1 MIPPLDPQCQLQAIK
16 AALDLFGKPGQL
28 REICAIS
35 TGAVSE
41 FGTDTQHL
49 AEWAL
54 RQDLGKAGHGVYF
67 IMNQFDQPDK
77 GRTKDENVT
86 LRIWVLL
93 DIDTTKADL
102 KASASDAEKAAGR
115 MVADQVWAGL
125 GLARRNGRE
134 PVFRSMV
141 FVDSGNGA
149 QICIPISLP
158 NNADTTAA
166 IKGLCVRLEKTYGS
180 AAAHVDLKC
189 GNAARLAKLP
199 GTHARKGAHTQER
212 PHRLA
217 AIIHRPETITDDD
230 RANNSQSLLEILKQ
244 ERSKAQ
250 PAAISEMTPAEERS
264 YADSVARDAEERTAT
279 AEDIDDIG
287 DIHQRSRRAEAH
299 INAMPV
305 SVSGNGGSQK
315 LYAVAMVA
323 VEGFGLPEYAALA
336 SMESWNQRCK
346 PAWSEREL
354 RHTITNALKDAGK
367 TNKIGYLSLQE
378 KPAPASITAPAP
390 LLPVADGWPQ
400 PIAEAAF
407 IGPIGAFVRRA
418 TANSEADRS
427 ACLVAAL
434 IRFGSRIGRTA
445 VLKVGG
451 TQHHAN
457 EFGLL
462 VGPTGSGRK
471 GTTLS
476 YAAILFGQT
485 DSLKPDWN
493 DPLIGRDSTGLSS
506 GQGVIHA
513 LRDPAGDDAGVLEKR
528 LLVSESE
535 FAKVLAGCRANESTL
550 SAVIRDFWDS
560 GNAAI
565 MNKNSPTAAT
575 NAHLSILA
583 AITPDELTTTATA
596 ADVQNGFLNRFL
608 IICCRR
614 PGLAPLPPEVNP
626 SQFIQERGQLRRALE
641 SRINLA
647 DPAIHFDQEAQG
659 FWPAAYAKLDSI
671 RHGAA
676 ESLLA
681 RAAGHVLRLAIIYAV
696 SEDSASITKRHLQ
709 AALMVWDYAENSVRY
724 LFGDSTGDKKADWIL
739 DEIRATPEGLTRQ
752 DIYTLTSRNLS
763 STDLNKIRSR
773 LLQAGLIRVAIEPAT
788 KGRPTERWFS
798 PESTK

>member
-1 MIPPLDPQCQLQAIK
+1 MITPSGDSSQLQAIK

-28 REICAIS
+28 REICAI
-35 TGAVSE
+35 GAGVVFE

-67 IMNQFDQPDK
+67 VMNQFDQPDK

-86 LRIWVLL
+86 LRICILL

-125 GLARRNGRE
+125 GLAKRPSGE

-166 IKGLCVRLEKTYGS
+166 IKVLCVWLEKKYGS
-180 AAAHVDLKC
+180 PAAHVDLKC

-217 AIIHRPETITDDD
+217 AFIHRPETITDDD
-230 RANNSQSLLEILKQ
+230 RAHNSQSLLEILKQ

-250 PAAISEMTPAEERS
+250 PAAFSETTPAEERS
-264 YADSVARDAEERTAT
+264 YAESVARDAEERTAT
-279 AEDIDDIG
+279 AEDLDDIG
-287 DIHQRSRRAEAH
+287 DISARRRRAEKY
-299 INAMPV
+299 IQKMPRAV
-305 SVSGNGGSQK
+305 NGNGGSVTH
-315 LYAVAMVA
+315 YSVAMIA

-346 PAWSEREL
+346 PVWPEREL
-354 RHTITNALKDAGK
+354 RHTITNALRDAGK
-367 TNKIGYLSLQE
+367 TNKIGYLFFQE

-390 LLPVADGWPQ
+390 LPVADGWPK
-400 PIAEAAF
+400 PIDDAAF

-418 TANSEADRS
+418 TANSEADSS

-451 TQHHAN
+451 NWHHAN
-457 EFGLL
+457 EFALL
-462 VGPTGSGRK
+462 VGATGSGRK
-471 GTTLS
+471 GTTLN
-476 YAAILFGQT
+476 YASILFGQT

-583 AITPDELTTTATA
+583 AITPDELTTTATSG
-596 ADVQNGFLNRFL
+596 DVQNGFLNRFL

-626 SQFIQERGQLRRALE
+626 SQFLQERNLLRRALE
-641 SRINLA
+641 SRINLV

-659 FWPAAYAKLDSI
+659 FWPTAYAKLESI

-681 RAAGHVLRLAIIYAV
+681 RGSGHVLRLATVYAV
-696 SEDSASITKRHLQ
+696 SEDSSAITKRHLE
-709 AALMVWDYAENSVRY
+709 AALLVWDYAAASVKY

-739 DEIRATPEGLTRQ
+739 DEIRATPEGLTRES
-752 DIYTLTSRNLS
+752 IYTLTNRNLS

-773 LLQAGLIRVAIEPAT
+773 LLQAGLIRVAIEPAA

-798 PESTK
+798 SESTK